1 MLKDLEIPLPSFRRT
16 LEAYFEMAKPRI
28 TALLVVVAVC
38 AFVIAGGFSSKGSGW
53 LGFLN
58 TLASVGLLSA
68 GIFILNHWIERDR
81 DALMVRTKARPLPS
95 GLASSGPALI
105 VGLIFTGAGITYSAW
120 IVNAQMGLVA
130 FLTAV
135 GYLLVYTPLKYKTP
149 FHTALGALPGAT
161 PPLAGWLAATGHL
174 DVNALILF
182 LILFL
187 WQFPHFLSIEMIY
200 KDDYAKAQVQVLP
213 VLDPSG
219 KWTAFQVCTASVALL
234 FVSWTPV
241 KTGLAGVVYGVGA
254 TLLGLSFLALGLRSV
269 VTQQKKHARDLLR
282 ASVLYLPL
290 LLLLLVFRF

>member
-1 MLKDLEIPLPSFRRT
+1 MFKDLEIPVPSFRRT

-28 TALLVVVAVC
+28 TALLAVVAVC
-38 AFVIAGGFSSKGSGW
+38 AFVVAGGFSSKGSGW
-53 LGFLN
+53 QGFLN
-58 TLASVGLLSA
+58 TLLSVGLLSA

-81 DALMVRTKARPLPS
+81 DALMVRTKGRPLPS
-95 GLASSGPALI
+95 GLVSSNPALI
-105 VGLIFTGAGITYSAW
+105 LGLIFSGAGIAYSTW
-120 IVNAQMGLVA
+120 SVNWQMGLVA
-130 FLTAV
+130 LLTAV

-149 FHTALGALPGAT
+149 FHTALGAVPGAT

-200 KDDYAKAQVQVLP
+200 KDDYAKAQVQVIP

-219 KWTAFQVCTASVALL
+219 KWTAFPVCTASIALL
-234 FVSWTPV
+234 LVSLAPLA
-241 KTGLAGVVYGVGA
+241 TGLAGLVYGVGA
-254 TLLGLSFLALGLRSV
+254 SFLGLGFLGLGLRAV
-269 VTQQKKHARDLLR
+269 VTKKKKHARDLLR

-290 LLLLLVFRF
+290 LLLLLVFHF

>member
-1 MLKDLEIPLPSFRRT
+1 MYKDLEIPVPSFRRT

-38 AFVIAGGFSSKGSGW
+38 AFVVAGGFSSKGSGW
-53 LGFLN
+53 QGLLN
-58 TLASVGLLSA
+58 TLLSVGLLSA

-81 DALMVRTKARPLPS
+81 DALMVRTRARPLPS
-95 GLASSGPALI
+95 GVVSSSPALI
-105 VGLIFTGAGITYSAW
+105 LGLIFSGGGIAYSTW
-120 IVNAQMGLVA
+120 SVNWQMGLVA

-161 PPLAGWLAATGHL
+161 PPLAGWLAATGRL
-174 DVNALILF
+174 DPDALILF

-200 KDDYAKAQVQVLP
+200 KDDYAKARVQVLP

-219 KWTAFQVCTASVALL
+219 KWTAFQVCTASLALL
-234 FVSWTPV
+234 LVSWAPLV
-241 KTGLAGVVYGVGA
+241 TGLAGLFYGVGA
-254 TLLGLSFLALGLRSV
+254 TILGLGFLGLGLRAV
-269 VTQQKKHARDLLR
+269 VTKKKKHARDLLR

-290 LLLLLVFRF
+290 LLLLLIFRF